1 MSKSVCSIS
10 LVILLLLS
18 VPLFSQVGSNGEP
31 PQPTTRILFVF
42 DASQSMYGR
51 WQSDIKIKI
60 ARELLSNILDSLV
73 NIENLE
79 MALRVYGHQ
88 KNYPPQDCNDTRLE
102 VGFGANNAIKI
113 KHILSTLT
121 PKGTT
126 PIAYSLQQA
135 EKDFTPCENCR
146 NIIVLITDGIEEC
159 GGDPCAVSRQLQKS
173 GIALKPFIIG
183 IGRNFSDAFDC
194 VGTYYDASSEVAFRQ
209 ALNVVISQALNST
222 TAQVNLL
229 DTYGK
234 PTETNVNMTFYDSFS
249 GLIKYNFIH
258 TLNNKGL
265 PDTITIDPL
274 ITYNVVVHTLPSVK
288 ANNIKLTPGKHTV
301 IPVYSPQ
308 GYIQL
313 KVGSSG
319 KTVKDLRC
327 IVREDGKMKTLN
339 IQTFGNTKK
348 YLTGQ
353 YDLEILCLPRILVED
368 VEVSQSHTTT
378 VEIPQ
383 PGIIVIQ
390 KSVNGYG
397 SLYVEENNELRW
409 IYDMRDD
416 YLRESLLL
424 QPGNYRVVFRSKYMN
439 ESIYTIEKSFH
450 IESGITTNLKL
461 YEH

>member
-1 MSKSVCSIS
+1 
-10 LVILLLLS
+10 
-18 VPLFSQVGSNGEP
+18 
-31 PQPTTRILFVF
+31 
-42 DASQSMYGR
+42 MYGR

-88 KNYPPQDCNDTRLE
+88 KNYPPQDCDDTRLE
-102 VGFGANNAIKI
+102 VGFGANNATKI
-113 KHILSTLT
+113 KHVLNTLT

-194 VGTYYDASSEVAFRQ
+194 VGKYYDASSEVAFRK

-265 PDTITIDPL
+265 PDTIIIDPL

-319 KTVKDLRC
+319 KTVKDLKC

-368 VEVSQSHTTT
+368 VEVSQNHTTT

-383 PGIIVIQ
+383 PGIVVIQ

-424 QPGNYRVVFRSKYMN
+424 QPGNYRVVFRSKYMS

>member
-1 MSKSVCSIS
+1 
-10 LVILLLLS
+10 
-18 VPLFSQVGSNGEP
+18 
-31 PQPTTRILFVF
+31 
-42 DASQSMYGR
+42 MYGR

-88 KNYPPQDCNDTRLE
+88 KNYPPQDCDDTRLE
-102 VGFGANNAIKI
+102 VGFGANNATKI
-113 KHILSTLT
+113 KHVLNTLT

-194 VGTYYDASSEVAFRQ
+194 VGKYYDASSEVAFRK

-265 PDTITIDPL
+265 PDTIIIDPL

-319 KTVKDLRC
+319 KTVKDLKC

-383 PGIIVIQ
+383 PGIVVIQ

-424 QPGNYRVVFRSKYMN
+424 QPGNYRVVFRSKYMS